1 MANRWLKAN
10 CLLASTVAFWL
21 AALFPL
27 PQIGK
32 GISYSLAL
40 VASVQL
46 VTESRQLIRQDARR
60 AALSAM
66 NQELEQVEIGLHTQQ
81 QEQAL
86 YEIYGAAP
94 TYPLEV
100 EQELKTSLEHLY
112 KEPSADHADELQ
124 TSTSTS
130 QRKALYLAVKSLIE
144 VKGKTYVLEKVL
156 CLSGGQWDKGEQVL
170 QQILEE
176 GQRNGW

>member
-1 MANRWLKAN
+1 MASRWLKTN
-10 CLLASTVAFWL
+10 CLLASAAAFWL
-21 AALFPL
+21 AALSPL

-46 VTESRQLIRQDARR
+46 VGESRRLIAQESRR
-60 AALSAM
+60 AALTAM

-81 QEQAL
+81 QERSL
-86 YEIYGAAP
+86 YEIYSDAP
-94 TYPLEV
+94 SYPPEV
-100 EQELKTSLEHLY
+100 KQELTTSLEHLY
-112 KEPSADHADELQ
+112 KEPSAEQTGQ

-130 QRKALYLAVKSLIE
+130 NNKAFYLAVIGLLE
-144 VKGKTYVLEKVL
+144 VKGETYVIEQILKM
-156 CLSGGQWDKGEQVL
+156 GGRRWEEGKRRL

>member
-10 CLLASTVAFWL
+10 CLLASTTAFWL
-21 AALFPL
+21 TALSPV
-27 PQIGK
+27 PAIAK

-46 VTESRQLIRQDARR
+46 VQESRRLIVQDARC
-60 AALSAM
+60 AALAAM
-66 NQELEQVEIGLHTQQ
+66 NQELEQTEFALHTQQ

-86 YEIYGAAP
+86 YEVYGDAP
-94 TYPLEV
+94 TYPPEV
-100 EQELKTSLEHLY
+100 KQELTTSLEHLY
-112 KEPSADHADELQ
+112 KEPSADRTEE
-124 TSTSTS
+124 TSTSAN
-130 QRKALYLAVKSLIE
+130 QEKVFYLAIKSLLE
-144 VKGKTYVLEKVL
+144 VRGKTYVIEQILKM
-156 CLSGGQWDKGEQVL
+156 GGRQWDDAEKLL

>member
-1 MANRWLKAN
+1 MADRWLKTN
-10 CLLASTVAFWL
+10 CLLASATAFWL
-21 AALFPL
+21 AALSPL

-46 VTESRQLIRQDARR
+46 VGESRRLIAQDARR

-86 YEIYGAAP
+86 YEIYGAAT
-94 TYPLEV
+94 TYPPEV
-100 EQELKTSLEHLY
+100 DQELKTSLEHLY
-112 KEPSADHADELQ
+112 KEPSADRTGELQ
-124 TSTSTS
+124 TSTSEK
-130 QRKALYLAVKSLIE
+130 KALYLAVKSLIE

-156 CLSGGQWDKGEQVL
+156 CLSGGQWEKGEQVL

>member
-1 MANRWLKAN
+1 MADRWLKAN

-21 AALFPL
+21 SALSPL

-46 VTESRQLIRQDARR
+46 VNESRRLIAQDARR
-60 AALSAM
+60 AALTAM

-81 QEQAL
+81 QEEAL

-94 TYPLEV
+94 TYPPEV
-100 EQELKTSLEHLY
+100 DRELKTSLEHLY
-112 KEPSADHADELQ
+112 KEPSADRADELQ
-124 TSTSTS
+124 TSTSEK
-130 QRKALYLAVKSLIE
+130 KALYLAVKSLIE

-156 CLSGGQWDKGEQVL
+156 CLSGGQWQKGEQIL
-170 QQILEE
+170 AQILEE
-176 GQRNGW
+176 GRQNEW

>member
-1 MANRWLKAN
+1 MVNRWLKAN

-21 AALFPL
+21 AALSPL

-46 VTESRQLIRQDARR
+46 VQESRLLIRQDARR
-60 AALSAM
+60 AALTAM

-86 YEIYGAAP
+86 YEIYGVAP
-94 TYPLEV
+94 TYPPEV

-124 TSTSTS
+124 TSTS

>member
-1 MANRWLKAN
+1 MANRWLKTN

-21 AALFPL
+21 SALSPL
-27 PQIGK
+27 PKIGR

-46 VTESRQLIRQDARR
+46 VQQSRRLIAQDARR
-60 AALSAM
+60 AALFAM

-81 QEQAL
+81 QEEAL
-86 YEIYGAAP
+86 YGIYGAAP
-94 TYPLEV
+94 TYPPEV
-100 EQELKTSLEHLY
+100 DRELKTSLEHLY
-112 KEPSADHADELQ
+112 KEPSADRADELQ
-124 TSTSTS
+124 TSTSEK
-130 QRKALYLAVKSLIE
+130 KALYLAMKSLIE

-176 GQRNGW
+176 GQRNG

>member
-1 MANRWLKAN
+1 MADRWLKTN
-10 CLLASTVAFWL
+10 CLLASATAFWL
-21 AALFPL
+21 AALSPL

-46 VTESRQLIRQDARR
+46 VGESRRLIAQDARR

-94 TYPLEV
+94 TYPPEV
-100 EQELKTSLEHLY
+100 KEELTTSLEHLY
-112 KEPSADHADELQ
+112 KEPSADRTGE
-124 TSTSTS
+124 TSASTNVD
-130 QRKALYLAVKSLIE
+130 KAFYLAVKSLLE
-144 VKGKTYVLEKVL
+144 VRGETYVIEQIFKM
-156 CLSGGQWDKGEQVL
+156 GGRRWEEGKRRL
-170 QQILEE
+170 QQILQQGKQEE
-176 GQRNGW
+176 WD

>member
-1 MANRWLKAN
+1 MVDRWLRTN
-10 CLLASTVAFWL
+10 CLLAGATAFWL
-21 AALFPL
+21 TALSPV
-27 PQIGK
+27 PDIAK

-46 VTESRQLIRQDARR
+46 VGESRRLIVQDARR

-66 NQELEQVEIGLHTQQ
+66 NQELEQTEFALHTQQ

-86 YEIYGAAP
+86 YESYSDAP
-94 TYPLEV
+94 TYPPEV
-100 EQELKTSLEHLY
+100 DRELKTSLEHLY
-112 KEPSADHADELQ
+112 KEPSADRTEE
-124 TSTSTS
+124 TSTSAN
-130 QRKALYLAVKSLIE
+130 QKKVFYLAIKSLLE
-144 VKGKTYVLEKVL
+144 VKGKTYVIEQILRM
-156 CLSGGQWDKGEQVL
+156 GGRQWDEAERLL

>member
-1 MANRWLKAN
+1 MADRWLKTN
-10 CLLASTVAFWL
+10 CLLASATAFWL
-21 AALFPL
+21 AALSPL

-46 VTESRQLIRQDARR
+46 VGESRRLIAQDARR
-60 AALSAM
+60 AALTAM

-94 TYPLEV
+94 TYSPEV
-100 EQELKTSLEHLY
+100 DQELKTSLEHLY
-112 KEPSADHADELQ
+112 KEPSADRADELQ
-124 TSTSTS
+124 TSTSE
-130 QRKALYLAVKSLIE
+130 RKALYLAVKSLIE

>member
-1 MANRWLKAN
+1 MASRWLKTN
-10 CLLASTVAFWL
+10 CLLASAAAFWL
-21 AALFPL
+21 AALSPL

-32 GISYSLAL
+32 GISYTLAL

-46 VTESRQLIRQDARR
+46 VQESHRLIRQDARR
-60 AALSAM
+60 AALTAM
-66 NQELEQVEIGLHTQQ
+66 NEELEQVEIGLHTQQ

-94 TYPLEV
+94 TYPPEV
-100 EQELKTSLEHLY
+100 DRELKTSLEHLY
-112 KEPSADHADELQ
+112 KEPSADRGSELQ
-124 TSTSTS
+124 TSTSEA
-130 QRKALYLAVKSLIE
+130 KAFYLAVKSLIE
-144 VKGKTYVLEKVL
+144 VKGETHVIEKVL
-156 CLSGGQWDKGEQVL
+156 RLGGGQWEKGKQVL